1 MPAALKFL
9 LAARRCEI
17 HGLEQLALTCALV
30 SRIGQLVHMLQ
41 RERGVSNV
49 VAASRGAR
57 FSGQLSACIAD
68 SCAVEAAVR
77 EGFDRLDTD
86 SGQLPGGARLF
97 SRIAAVVHSLDALP
111 QLRDQVRALKLSPE
125 DITESYTRLIGGLLT
140 AVFEAADSAG
150 DPDVSRALVA
160 LFNFMQG
167 KELAGQER
175 ATGAAGFALGHFD
188 SARQHRLV
196 HLIEAQ
202 QRCFDIF
209 CEFAAPSTVA
219 IWHEALPAADLAGL
233 ERLRRIAVSAAE
245 VADGSEAWFELTT
258 RRIDVMKQVEDRLAV
273 GLLHLAERKTAEA
286 HLALQDHAAVF
297 DTFVRESASGAPVGL
312 APDASGNDAAGA
324 PHTGLSRSVFDLLH
338 VQSRRLQE
346 MGDELARAR
355 ATLAERKT
363 IERAK
368 GMLMEHRGLSED
380 QAYRLLRQ
388 RAMDQGRRMVE
399 VAEAVLGFADL
410 LQRDSLP
417 SRR

>member
-17 HGLEQLALTCALV
+17 HGLEQLALTCQLV
-30 SRIGQLVHMLQ
+30 SAIGQLVHMLQ
-41 RERGVSNV
+41 RERGVSSV

-57 FSGQLSACIAD
+57 FVDQLGARVAD
-68 SCAVEAAVR
+68 SDAMADAVR

-86 SGQLPGGARLF
+86 PGLLPAGARLF

-111 QLRDQVRALKLSPE
+111 EVRARVRALEMSAE
-125 DITESYTRLIGGLLT
+125 AVTDFYTRLIGGLLT
-140 AVFEAADSAG
+140 VVFEAADGAG

-175 ATGAAGFALGHFD
+175 ATGAAGFASGRFD

-196 HLIEAQ
+196 HLVEAQ

-209 CEFAAPSTVA
+209 AEFSDPALAAL
-219 IWHEALPAADLAGL
+219 WEQALPAADLAAL
-233 ERLRRIAVSAAE
+233 ERLRR
-245 VADGSEAWFELTT
+245 VAMTASDVDAGSDTWFELTT
-258 RRIDVMKQVEDRLAV
+258 RRIDRMKEVEDRLAV
-273 GLLHLAERKTAEA
+273 ELLRLAERKTAEA
-286 HLALQDHAAVF
+286 RAALQDHAAMF
-297 DTFVRESASGAPVGL
+297 DDFVRDAACHGTVEPP
-312 APDASGNDAAGA
+312 APDGGGAAA
-324 PHTGLSRSVFDLLH
+324 PTGLSRSVFDLLH

-355 ATLAERKT
+355 AALAERKT

-368 GMLMEHRGLSED
+368 GVLMEHRGLSED

-388 RAMDQGRRMVE
+388 QAMDQGRRMVD
-399 VAEAVLGFADL
+399 VAQTVLGFAEL
-410 LQRDSLP
+410 LRHEQPS